1 MGSSAHVVVV
11 GGLPGLADRA
21 RSRVDELEQRWS
33 RFRPDSEI
41 SRLNGCAGSWMT
53 VSPDTRLLIER
64 AVEGWRLTA
73 GLFDPTLLGAILR
86 AGYVRPF
93 EQLQAEPRRVAA
105 SQDQRR
111 AGAGEIEFRP
121 GGRVRLPHGVGFDP
135 GGIGKGLA
143 ADIVCRELRQAG
155 AGGACVNIGGDVRVS
170 GTGPE
175 GAGWTVAVQHPRK
188 PQALALVGLTDGAV
202 ASSTTL
208 LRRWGTAEQPRHH
221 LIDPRTGAC
230 ADTAVEFTS
239 VLAADAW
246 LAEVLAKAALLADRP
261 SAWRLLRACAA
272 EGLRADD
279 RGRVEHT
286 TGLARYLSAAPAPA
300 A

>member
-1 MGSSAHVVVV
+1 MGSSAHVIVV

-21 RSRVDELEQRWS
+21 RSRVDALERLWS

-41 SRLNGCAGSWMT
+41 SRLNACAGSWMT
-53 VSPDTRLLIER
+53 VSPDTRLLLER

-73 GLFDPTLLGAILR
+73 GLYDPTLLGAILR

-93 EQLQAEPRRVAA
+93 DQLQTEPGSAA
-105 SQDQRR
+105 ATADQHR

-121 GGRVRLPHGVGFDP
+121 GGRVRLPSDVGFDP

-143 ADIVCRELRQAG
+143 ADIVCRELRAAG

-170 GTGPE
+170 GTSPD
-175 GAGWTVAVQHPRK
+175 GAGWTVAVEHPGREH
-188 PQALALVGLTDGAV
+188 PLALVGLTDGAV

-208 LRRWGTAEQPRHH
+208 LRRWGTADQPRHH

-230 ADTAVEFTS
+230 ANTAVEFTS
-239 VLAADAW
+239 VVAADAW

-261 SAWRLLRACAA
+261 SAWRLLRAYGA

-279 RGRVEHT
+279 RGRVERT
-286 TGLARYLSAAPAPA
+286 AGLARYLNAAPAPA